1 MKKATVLAA
10 GVVLLL
16 GAAAAGAWSMWSTQP
31 TASEPSTIAVSR
43 GNVAQTV
50 LASGSLLASAVT
62 SVGAEVSGTI
72 EVLDVTLGQRIE
84 KGALIAEINS
94 VDQQNA
100 VKSAEASLAN
110 LKAQLTARQMD
121 LKTAQAALD
130 RANRLREQNLL
141 SEADLLTAEAGLTAA
156 QAAIASLE
164 AQLSQA
170 DLAVESAKLNL
181 ERTRIVAPVS
191 GTIVAVL
198 VTPGQSVNAA
208 QASPTIVKIA
218 DLDTMLIKAQISE
231 ADITKVAPNQKATF
245 TILGDPMKLIDATLL
260 SVEPAPDAIATSDTG
275 LSSDSA
281 IYYNGVLS
289 VPNPD
294 HSLRIAMTAQ
304 VTITIDERRDVLT
317 LPASV
322 LGGPGRDGKY
332 RVMVYDRAS
341 GEVRPTEISVGL
353 NNNITAEIV
362 DGLSEGDEVVAGPAA
377 GGARPGGAPGGP
389 GGFGGGRMGG
399 LGGPGGA
406 MLVGR

>member
-1 MKKATVLAA
+1 MKKAIAI
-10 GVVLLL
+10 
-16 GAAAAGAWSMWSTQP
+16 AAGAALLVGAVAAGGWTVWGAQP
-31 TASEPSTIAVSR
+31 ADTEPATIAVSR
-43 GNVAQTV
+43 GDVEQTV

-72 EVLDVTLGQRIE
+72 EVLAVTLGQRIE
-84 KGALIAEINS
+84 KGDLIAEINS

-100 VKSAEASLAN
+100 VKSAEASFAN
-110 LKAQLTARQMD
+110 LQAQLIARQMD
-121 LKTAQAALD
+121 LRMAEAALD
-130 RANRLREQNLL
+130 RANRLKKQNLL
-141 SEADLLTAEAGLTAA
+141 SDADLLTAEAGLTAA
-156 QAAIASLE
+156 QAGIASLE

-181 ERTRIVAPVS
+181 ERTRITAPVS

-231 ADITKVAPNQKATF
+231 ADVTKVAPNQKATF
-245 TILGDPMKLIDATLL
+245 TILGDPTKRMDATLL
-260 SVEPAPDAIATSDTG
+260 AVEPAPDAITTSDTG
-275 LSSDSA
+275 LSTDNA
-281 IYYNGVLS
+281 IYYNGILS
-289 VPNPD
+289 VSNPD
-294 HSLRIAMTAQ
+294 HLLRIAMTAQ

-317 LPASV
+317 LPAAA
-322 LGGPGRDGKY
+322 LGNAGRDGKY
-332 RVMVYDRAS
+332 RAMVYDRPS
-341 GEVRPTEISVGL
+341 GQIRPTEVTVGL

-362 DGLSEGDEVVAGPAA
+362 DGLAEGDEIVAGPAA
-377 GGARPGGAPGGP
+377 AAARGPGSGGP

-406 MLVGR
+406 MIVGR